1 MCGTTPQQVAD
12 EKAQKTLMTTLADQ
26 AKQEFGSAS
35 SVFHDLYNT
44 FAPTLA
50 AGPNQTGFSAPEK
63 SALDS
68 GAITN
73 TGQAYRNASTAVR
86 EANAAVG
93 GGNIALP
100 SGAEVGRNI
109 SIAEQGASRTADA
122 LNQIDQT
129 NYEVG
134 RQNYD
139 KAVAGLESAPS
150 VFGTSNQGGSVGVSA
165 GSAAANTANEI
176 ATADNSWVSA
186 VTGALGGVAGAA
198 VSGGMKSE
206 PLTIVGQGPIPL
218 YGG

>member
-1 MCGTTPQQVAD
+1 MCGATPQQVAD
-12 EKAQKTLMTTLADQ
+12 EKAQQTLMTTMADQ

-44 FAPTLA
+44 FAPTVA
-50 AGPNQTGFSAPEK
+50 AGPQAGFSMPEK

-68 GAITN
+68 SAISN
-73 TGQAYRNASTAVR
+73 TGQAYRNASQAVR
-86 EANAAVG
+86 ESNAAVG

-100 SGAEVGRNI
+100 SGSEVGRNI
-109 SIAEQGASRTADA
+109 AIANEGSARTAGA

-165 GSAAANTANEI
+165 GEAASKTASDI
-176 ATADNSWVSA
+176 AASDNAWVSA
-186 VTGALGGVAGAA
+186 VTGLAGGIAGAA
-198 VSGGMKSE
+198 VTGGMKSD
-206 PLTIVGQGPIPL
+206 PLTIVGQGPVPL